1 MNKESQVLSVGV
13 LGCGPIAQFAH
24 FESCIKARN
33 TRLYALCDQAPDLVE
48 RMAAIHQPEKTYA
61 DFADMLADPQ
71 VEAVIIATA
80 DAFHIPLSL
89 QALAAGRHV
98 FVEKPLGTSVE
109 ECEALRRAV
118 ADSGC
123 KLQVGHMKRFDPGIA
138 FARQFIREEMG
149 PLLALKAWYCDS
161 TYRYTM
167 TDNLQPLPLHSD
179 QARKPVGDPKG
190 DKRRY
195 FMLTHGSHLI
205 DLAHFLGG
213 PLAAVR
219 GRCKEMFGAYSWFV
233 EVEFANGG
241 QGHLDLTVA
250 VRMDYH
256 EGFQIYGEHGS
267 VVGKTYL
274 PWFLKSS
281 DVECFS
287 TRDGQYHRPLGADAH
302 FYRLQL
308 EGFADV
314 VLHGAPQMGADV
326 EDGTEAMRA
335 MAAIARSVTSGDWVP
350 LGDRH
355 RWRLA
360 HVLNR
365 PSLMA
370 PLSARRWRR
379 PGAPVDLVA
388 RSPPSPA
395 TGHAHHGHLHSRD
408 FLCFALV
415 ALRVAAG
422 LGTAPALFWRHCL
435 CHCAWYRVFSH

>member
-1 MNKESQVLSVGV
+1 MNKESQVLSIGV

-33 TRLYALCDQAPDLVE
+33 TRLYALCDQASDLVE
-48 RMAAIHQPEKTYA
+48 RMAAVHQPEKTYA
-61 DFADMLADPQ
+61 DFADMLAEPQ

-80 DAFHIPLSL
+80 DAFHVPLSL
-89 QALAAGRHV
+89 QALAAGKHV

-109 ECEALRRAV
+109 ECEALCRAV

-149 PLLALKAWYCDS
+149 ALLALKAWYCDS

-179 QARKPVGDPKG
+179 QARKPTGDPKG

-205 DLAHFLGG
+205 DLARFLGG

-256 EGFQIYGEHGS
+256 EGFHIYGEHGS

-335 MAAIARSVTSGDWVP
+335 MAAIARSVASGDWV
-350 LGDRH
+350 
-355 RWRLA
+355 RLET
-360 HVLNR
+360 V
-365 PSLMA
+365 
-370 PLSARRWRR
+370 
-379 PGAPVDLVA
+379 
-388 RSPPSPA
+388 
-395 TGHAHHGHLHSRD
+395 TGG
-408 FLCFALV
+408 V
-415 ALRVAAG
+415 
-422 LGTAPALFWRHCL
+422 
-435 CHCAWYRVFSH
+435 

>member
-1 MNKESQVLSVGV
+1 MNKDSQVLSIGV

-80 DAFHIPLSL
+80 DQFHVPLSL
-89 QALAAGRHV
+89 QALAAGKHV

-109 ECEALRRAV
+109 ECEELRRAV

-123 KLQVGHMKRFDPGIA
+123 TLQVGHMKRFDPGIA
-138 FARQFIREEMG
+138 FARRFIREEMG

-167 TDNLQPLPLHSD
+167 TDNLQPLPLHSE
-179 QARKPVGDPKG
+179 QARKPAGDSKG
-190 DKRRY
+190 DKRCY

-205 DLAHFLGG
+205 DLARFLGG

-256 EGFQIYGEHGS
+256 EGFHIYGEHGS

-287 TRDGQYHRPLGADAH
+287 TRDGQYRRPLGADAH

-326 EDGTEAMRA
+326 EDGTQTMRA
-335 MAAIARSVTSGDWVP
+335 MAAIARSVASGDWI
-350 LGDRH
+350 
-355 RWRLA
+355 RLET
-360 HVLNR
+360 V
-365 PSLMA
+365 
-370 PLSARRWRR
+370 
-379 PGAPVDLVA
+379 
-388 RSPPSPA
+388 
-395 TGHAHHGHLHSRD
+395 TGG
-408 FLCFALV
+408 V
-415 ALRVAAG
+415 
-422 LGTAPALFWRHCL
+422 
-435 CHCAWYRVFSH
+435 